1 MTDKG
6 TKTIDSA
13 SVYWKEFSPDTSSDT
28 AEADRKPGVK
38 DKKCERAAK
47 EIACGGEGKARER
60 ERESRGGGMETGKS
74 PNTFSLWRLQPL

>member
-1 MTDKG
+1 M
-6 TKTIDSA
+6 DSA
-13 SVYWKEFSPDTSSDT
+13 SVYWKESSLDTPSNT
-28 AEADRKPGVK
+28 AEADREPVVK

-47 EIACGGEGKARER
+47 EIACGGEGRER